1 MCIRDRWHTVTAN
14 AQYDA
19 EHNTVIYNLKFF
31 TDYPLSDEGIK
42 EIEGFFLKHGV
53 LALVVQP
60 TPDSLTLILHMK
72 TYAKHIEK
80 KVRGR
85 LTNAKAYF
93 QYLERDR
100 PW

>member
-1 MCIRDRWHTVTAN
+1 MCIRDS
-14 AQYDA
+14 
-19 EHNTVIYNLKFF
+19 
-31 TDYPLSDEGIK
+31 PLSDEGIK

-93 QYLERDR
+93 QYLGDKQALVVHMWTGTTPVDVKKLMEAEEKG
-100 PW
+100 